1 MATVMRVGRFSHH
14 FVVTGHDAA
23 GKQALTGF
31 CVRHL
36 GQMQVM
42 RKWDGTYERQLTK
55 IYAAA
60 TRDRR
65 EFRFHINCYDAFLL
79 WMKDRGFKDNNF
91 DVQDHPLYEP
101 TPATFTDYSGT
112 EPRDYQLPIIDY
124 VANNDAKSKLVILQ
138 TGKGKTLISLKA
150 MVRMG
155 LRGLIVLK
163 PMYLDRWLS
172 DLKHHGS
179 GKKAKPTFLGLKPG
193 ELIVVKG
200 GEQLKT
206 LLNLAIADKLDKC
219 KIVVIS
225 NATLRNYLE
234 WYETG
239 AGATEYPCPPQEMCE
254 RLGIGWR
261 LIDEIHQDFHFNFR
275 LDLYTNCPKVIALSA
290 TMKHDN
296 ETVNKMYRVA
306 YPEADRFDGLEFD
319 RYAEAFEL
327 VYSLKHPSPLKWKQR
342 GMTSYSHV
350 AYEDS
355 LMKNKAQLKNY
366 TEMIVRWTKTA
377 FLDIM
382 QPGQKLL
389 IFVATV
395 DYACRLVRALQDT
408 YGYLG
413 LQIGKYTAENEYSE
427 LLLNDISVSTLL
439 SSGTAV
445 DIPGLRIALMTTAL
459 SSMQLNLQAFG
470 RLRRL
475 KDWPDV
481 IPRFYYLTCE
491 DIPKHV
497 EYANKKKEVFK
508 PVALAQKTMWLR
520 ESI

>member
-1 MATVMRVGRFSHH
+1 MAATMRVDRFSHH
-14 FVVTGHDAA
+14 FTVSGHDAA

-42 RKWDGTYERQLTK
+42 RKWDGSYERKLTK

-60 TRDRR
+60 TKDRR

-91 DVQDHPLYEP
+91 DVQDHSLYTP
-101 TPATFTDYSGT
+101 IPATFTDYSGMT
-112 EPRDYQLPIIDY
+112 PRDYQPVIIDY
-124 VANNDAKSKLVILQ
+124 NAAFDTKSKLTIIQMGL
-138 TGKGKTLISLKA
+138 GKSYISMMA
-150 MVRMG
+150 MVKMG

-163 PMYLDRWLS
+163 PMYLERWLN
-172 DLKHHGS
+172 DLKAHGT
-179 GKKAKPTFLGLKPG
+179 GKKAKPTVLGLKPG
-193 ELIVVKG
+193 ELMVVKG
-200 GEQLKT
+200 SDQLKT

-219 KIVVIS
+219 KLVVIS
-225 NATLRNYLE
+225 NATMRNYLE

-239 AGATEYPCPPQEMCE
+239 AGTTEYPCPPQEMCE

-261 LIDEIHQDFHFNFR
+261 LIDEVHQDFHFNYR
-275 LDLYTNCPKVIALSA
+275 LDLYTHCPKVMALSA
-290 TMKHDN
+290 TMKSDN
-296 ETVNKMYRVA
+296 ETVNKMYRIA
-306 YPEADRFDGLEFD
+306 YPEADRYDGLGYD

-327 VYSLKHPSPLKWKQR
+327 VYNLRHPTPLKWKQR

-350 AYEDS
+350 AYEES
-355 LMKNKAQLKNY
+355 IMRNKAAFKHY
-366 TEMIVRWTKTA
+366 TEMIVRWVKTA
-377 FLDIM
+377 YLDIM
-382 QPGQKLL
+382 VPGQKLL

-413 LQIGKYTAENEYSE
+413 LHIGKYTAENEYSE

-445 DIPGLRIALMTTAL
+445 DIPGLRIAGMTTAL
-459 SSMQLNLQAFG
+459 SSMQANLQAFG
-470 RLRRL
+470 RLRKL

-481 IPRFYYLTCE
+481 TPRFYYFTCE